1 MLTFA
6 GEKLDFE
13 LSDWTS
19 WHIGG
24 QAERF
29 FMPNAIEIL
38 SDYLKF
44 LPLDMPIT
52 WLGLG
57 SNVLIRDA
65 GIKGSV
71 ICTRELDE
79 IFQDRDG
86 SIIACSGVTCAKLAR
101 FACKL
106 GFPDANF
113 FAGIPGTVGGALRMN
128 AGAFGGE
135 TWEWVESV
143 EMISRSGECIW
154 RQKKEFEVAYR
165 HVRNKIDAHEAFITG
180 RFRFPK
186 KENIDGLAQIKDLL
200 RKRKSTQ
207 PIGSFNCGSVYRNPP
222 GEFAAKLIETC
233 GLKGYQIG
241 DAQISKKHANF
252 IINLGMA
259 SANDVERLMA
269 TIEETVKSKFGIAL
283 IPEVKIIGEPG
294 EKLND

>member
-1 MLTFA
+1 MLTFP
-6 GEKLDFE
+6 GEKLGFA

-29 FMPNAIEIL
+29 FMPNSIDMLAE
-38 SDYLKF
+38 YLKC
-44 LPLDMPIT
+44 LPVALPIT

-57 SNVLIRDA
+57 SNVLIRDG
-65 GIKGSV
+65 GITGSV
-71 ICTRELDE
+71 VCTRDLDE
-79 IFQDRDG
+79 LFQDKEG
-86 SIIACSGVTCAKLAR
+86 NIVASAGVTCAKLAR

-106 GFPDANF
+106 GFPDAGF

-135 TWEWVESV
+135 TWEWVDSV
-143 EMISRSGECIW
+143 EMIKRSGERIW
-154 RQKKEFEVAYR
+154 RQNHEFDVAYR
-165 HVRNKIDAHEAFITG
+165 HVRNQVDEHEAFVTG

-186 KENIDGLAQIKDLL
+186 KENIDGLEQIKALL

-233 GLKGYQIG
+233 GLKGYQVG

-252 IINLGMA
+252 IINLGNA
-259 SANDVERLMA
+259 SAKDVERVMT
-269 TIEETVKSKFGIAL
+269 TIEDTVKAQFGISL

-294 EKLND
+294 EIVK